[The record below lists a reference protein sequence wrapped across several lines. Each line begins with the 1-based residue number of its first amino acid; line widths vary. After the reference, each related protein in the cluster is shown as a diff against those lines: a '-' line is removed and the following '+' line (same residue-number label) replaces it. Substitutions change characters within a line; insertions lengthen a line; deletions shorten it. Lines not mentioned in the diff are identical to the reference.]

1 MDSKGWTL
9 FSPGSGGALDAS
21 IARAFTREEP
31 ILFYY
36 WGPSSILG
44 KYDAVQ
50 LDLGPVDEETYA
62 CNTDS
67 DCTDAPGV
75 TAYPASP
82 AVIGVA
88 SWLPE
93 EAPAVAEYLGKAGL
107 SNAQISALL
116 VYGDENNADA
126 AETAQNFL
134 KTEQDLW
141 TSWVPAEVAEK
152 VLATLD

>member
-1 MDSKGWTL
+1 M
-9 FSPGSGGALDAS
+9 
-21 IARAFTREEP
+21 
-31 ILFYY
+31 
-36 WGPSSILG
+36 
-44 KYDAVQ
+44 
-50 LDLGPVDEETYA
+50 
-62 CNTDS
+62 
-67 DCTDAPGV
+67 
-75 TAYPASP
+75 
-82 AVIGVA
+82 IGVA